1 MVYLDCMLD
10 EPLIYDC
17 DVNALSLKRAKTLV
31 PPEFVLAY
39 QRFVEYEGRQIP
51 RLPRGDEPMA
61 ANLPIKLASQRGI
74 HSPNYAGLPS
84 RGADKRK
91 YALSIH
97 SEGQRYY
104 ADKDVVPRPDGTWIL
119 DYKAHRTT
127 PGKRLTDQSTQN
139 LMNNLEDGVPVG
151 VMVKNQ
157 ADSGYTVLGLAFVEQ
172 YNAETDSFVVHGP
185 VNAQTDASHE
195 FYLIKPSEL
204 TPEQEE
210 ELERLKRQISAN
222 KDDRVKRYLTTIAR
236 KRQGDFRN
244 ALIGAYQG
252 TCPVTHA
259 NVPEA
264 LQAAHIDPYRGAN
277 SQIVNNGMLLR
288 ADIHILYDANLLSI
302 EPETHILRLSDRL
315 MDSSY
320 RSLADR
326 PISLPTGADAPDD
339 DLLYMRFEL
348 FQSAQRKAS

>member
-1 MVYLDCMLD
+1 MVYFDCMLD

-17 DVNALSLKRAKTLV
+17 DVNALSLERAKALV
-31 PPEFVLAY
+31 PPEFIPAY
-39 QRFVEYEGRQIP
+39 QRFLEYEGRRIP

-61 ANLPIKLASQRGI
+61 SNLPIRLASQRGI
-74 HSPNYAGLPS
+74 HSPNYDELPS
-84 RGADKRK
+84 RGAGKRK

-104 ADKDVVPRPDGTWIL
+104 ADKDVVPRSDGTWIL
-119 DYKAHRTT
+119 EYKAHRTT
-127 PGKRLTDQSTQN
+127 PGKRPTDQSTQN

-151 VMVKNQ
+151 VMIKSG
-157 ADSGYTVLGLAFVEQ
+157 SGYNVLGLAFVEQ

-185 VNAQTDASHE
+185 VNAQTDAAQM
-195 FYLIKPSEL
+195 FYLFKPSDL
-204 TPEQEE
+204 TQEQQEE
-210 ELERLKRQISAN
+210 VQRLKRQITAGR
-222 KDDRVKRYLTTIAR
+222 DERVKRYLTTIAR

-252 TCPVTHA
+252 TCPVTHT

-277 SQIVNNGMLLR
+277 SQIVNNGLLLR

-315 MDSSY
+315 RGSSY
-320 RSLADR
+320 RSLADQR
-326 PISLPTGADAPDD
+326 ISLPTGADAPDD
-339 DLLYMRFEL
+339 DLLDMRFEL